1 MMYMFKRFGKFL
13 VAKFTI
19 KLLNSADLYKT
30 IDKSVDQ
37 KIQNI
42 ELRLSHFPQE
52 ILKLFFNELRLNP
65 DAIEFSKKLR
75 SILTLHRPLNERFT
89 RKGDDKDGGYV
100 LVDDLTTG
108 DTLFSIGVG
117 DNITFDIDCEN
128 QVLVIVLVDDSVP
141 YFEVPNNNYN
151 IHRKKL
157 GAYEDNSHITLDK
170 LLNMYKSED
179 YVLKIDIEGNE
190 WEILAS
196 LQTATLLKFRQIVIE
211 LHDLLDISKSELKLK
226 ALNNLL
232 KTHSP
237 VVMHPNNIGG
247 YRLVGD
253 SIFPNV
259 LETTWLRRD
268 SYDLVDGF
276 DTDALNLERI
286 NDPEKSSIWVN
297 WIYN

>member
-1 MMYMFKRFGKFL
+1 MLKRYGKYL

-65 DAIEFSKKLR
+65 DAIEFTRKLR
-75 SILTLHRPLNERFT
+75 SILTLQRPFNKRFT

-100 LVDDLTTG
+100 LVDDLTIS

-128 QVLVIVLVDDSVP
+128 QVLVVVLVDDSVP
-141 YFEVPNNNYN
+141 CFEVPNNNYK

-157 GAYEDNSHITLDK
+157 GVYEDNSHITLDK

-196 LQTATLLKFRQIVIE
+196 VQTATLLKFRQIVIE